1 MSLLTLILILV
12 VVGVVMYLINLYVP
26 MDGTIKRI
34 MNIVVII
41 ILLIWLLQVIIGP
54 LPDIRIGR

>member
-54 LPDIRIGR
+54 FPDIRIGR